1 MYSLSQMCVHGPL
14 RPYEAGFRGWLAG
27 QGCCVPSAR
36 YQLELMDD
44 LSRWLTRHGAGPGEL
59 TPAVVSE
66 VLAARRAG
74 GRHLVSARGAG
85 PLLGYLRGLGV
96 VPVPARPAARTP
108 RERLMEEYGSYLA
121 SERGLAEGTVG
132 LHLQAAAMFLAGIPD
147 PLSEGLRDLSAGQ
160 VTGIVSRG
168 VRDCAVSTARG
179 RASCVRM
186 LLRFLLVTGRMPRD
200 LAGAVP
206 SAAGWRLASLPRRLD
221 AASVAAVLGSCDRAS
236 EAGRREYAILVVL
249 TRLGLR
255 AGEVAALR
263 LEDIDWRSGEVTVAG
278 KGGRRD
284 KLPLL
289 GDVGEALAAYLRQS
303 RPRCASRAVFVTLYA
318 PRRALTGSAVRSV
331 VYHACA
337 QAGIER
343 ASPHRLR
350 HTLASDL
357 LEAGASL
364 CDIAE
369 ILRHRHLSTTAI
381 YAKVDRKALACL
393 ARPWP
398 GQALGEA
405 R

>member
-1 MYSLSQMCVHGPL
+1 MYSLSHICIHGPL
-14 RPYEAGFRGWLAG
+14 KAHEAGFREWLAEH
-27 QGCCVPSAR
+27 GCCVPSVR

-66 VLAARRAG
+66 VLAARRARG
-74 GRHLVSARGAG
+74 HHLVSARGAG

-96 VPVPARPAARTP
+96 VPGAARPAARTP
-108 RERLMEEYGSYLA
+108 RERLMEEYRSYLA
-121 SERGLAEGTVG
+121 SERGLAEGTTG
-132 LHLQAAAMFLAGIPD
+132 LHLRAAAMFLAGIPD

-168 VRDCAVSTARG
+168 VRQCAVSTARG
-179 RASCVRM
+179 RASCVRV
-186 LLRFLLVTGRMPRD
+186 LLRFLFVTGQVPRD
-200 LAGAVP
+200 LAPAVP
-206 SAAGWRLASLPRRLD
+206 SVAGWRLASLPRRLD
-221 AASVAAVLGSCDRAS
+221 TASVAAVLGGCDRAS
-236 EAGRREYAILVVL
+236 EAGRREYAIVVVL
-249 TRLGLR
+249 ARLGLR

-263 LEDIDWRSGEVTVAG
+263 LEDIDWRSGEVTIAG

-289 GDVGEALAAYLRQS
+289 GDVGQALATYLRQG

-318 PRRALTGSAVRSV
+318 PRRALTASAVRSV

-350 HTLASDL
+350 HALASDL
-357 LEAGASL
+357 LAAGASL
-364 CDIAE
+364 RDIAE

-398 GQALGEA
+398 VQHPGEA

>member
-1 MYSLSQMCVHGPL
+1 MYSLSQIGVHGPL
-14 RPYEAGFRGWLAG
+14 KPHEAGFRGWLAG

-59 TPAVVSE
+59 TAAVVSE
-66 VLAARRAG
+66 VLAGRRAG
-74 GRHLVSARGAG
+74 GRPLVSARGAG

-96 VPVPARPAARTP
+96 VPEPARPSAGTP
-108 RERLMEEYGSYLA
+108 REQLMEEYRGYLA
-121 SERGLAEGTVG
+121 RERGLTEGTAG
-132 LHLQAAAMFLAGIPD
+132 LHLRAAAMFLAGIPD
-147 PLSEGLRDLSAGQ
+147 PLSEGLRDLSASQ

-179 RASCVRM
+179 QASCVRV
-186 LLRFLLVTGRMPRD
+186 LLRFLLVTGRVPGD
-200 LAGAVP
+200 LARAVP
-206 SAAGWRLASLPRRLD
+206 SAAGWKLASLPRRLD
-221 AASVAAVLGSCDRAS
+221 AASVTAVLRGCDRAG
-236 EAGRREYAILVVL
+236 EAGRREYAIVVVL
-249 TRLGLR
+249 ARLGLR

-289 GDVGEALAAYLRQS
+289 GDVGEALAAYLRQG
-303 RPRCASRAVFVTLYA
+303 RPRCASRTVFVTLYA
-318 PRRALTGSAVRSV
+318 PRRALTASAVRSV

-343 ASPHRLR
+343 AGPHRFR

-364 CDIAE
+364 RDIAE

-398 GQALGEA
+398 GQATGGA